1 MTVQYASDLHLEFPQ
16 NLRYLQRHPLEV
28 AGDILILA
36 GDILYLNRD
45 YIENSFWDWVSDNY
59 QQVIVALGNHEFYYG
74 SDLKEYPDKTV
85 IIIRKNVNAFHNTVV
100 NIDDVDFIVSTLW
113 AKIHPTDAY
122 TTSNSVS
129 DFYQIMYGKHRLTT
143 DDFNNEHE
151 RCLAFIKKAVAE
163 STAKHKVVVT
173 HHVPSMLL
181 TAPEYKN
188 SPINGAFTVELG
200 DYIANSPIDYWIYGH
215 SHRNIEKTIGN
226 TRCVTNQLGYV
237 QNGEHR
243 TFNPSKHIDLKVL

>member
-1 MTVQYASDLHLEFPQ
+1 MIVQYASDLHLEFPQ
-16 NLRYLQRHPLEV
+16 NLRYLQQLPLEV

-36 GDILYLNRD
+36 GDILYLNQD
-45 YIENSFWDWVSDNY
+45 YKKNIFWNWASVNY
-59 QQVIVALGNHEFYYG
+59 KQVIVALGNHEFYHD
-74 SDLKEYPDKTV
+74 SDIKDYSDGRTINIRHNINAYYNS
-85 IIIRKNVNAFHNTVV
+85 II

-122 TTSNSVS
+122 ITSNSVS

-143 DDFNNEHE
+143 DDFNNEHK
-151 RCLAFIKKAVAE
+151 RCLAFIKKAVTK

-215 SHRNIEKTIGN
+215 SHRNIEKTIGS

-243 TFNPSKHIDLKVL
+243 TFNPSKHIDLKAL